1 MSTRSPYAT
10 QTVARGTTTSNFD
23 IKVGLVIIFLLTV
36 ALLPIW

>member
-10 QTVARGTTTSNFD
+10 QTVARGTTASNFD
-23 IKVGLVIIFLLTV
+23 VKVGLLIMFLLAV